1 MKKVLALIMVCC
13 MLFSLSACDGGEKKE
28 ESKPS
33 NQTSSQPTVQEENK
47 GISAVVCF
55 GDSITE
61 GMGMVDS
68 ERYPSVLGDYLENQY
83 RVLNAGVGGETSFTI
98 SARANAVEF
107 TVSQE
112 MVFDVGVKE
121 IVSHEKIFKGINKE
135 EVRFRYSF
143 MGHEL
148 SITKP
153 IIDGKP
159 YTMRYEPNGKY
170 ILCRDNADTKL
181 VIPVGAKI
189 KFDYSSFYD
198 NLYCAVVLMGANDGG
213 QVPVY
218 ELINRYRKISE
229 TADNFIAIIPF
240 HGNDCSDAFV
250 AEFGNKCINLREY
263 FKEAVF
269 EDYNIEFTEQ
279 DRRDIISGEIPVRF
293 TYNNRHKEVH
303 LNSLGYKIMADLVY
317 KKGVE
322 LGYWK

>member
-1 MKKVLALIMVCC
+1 
-13 MLFSLSACDGGEKKE
+13 MLFSLSACGGSEKKE
-28 ESKPS
+28 ENNPPNQAS
-33 NQTSSQPTVQEENK
+33 NQLSEQPNTEENK
-47 GISAVVCF
+47 GINAVVCF

-68 ERYPSVLGDYLENQY
+68 ERYPSVLGKYLENQY
-83 RVLNAGVGGETSFTI
+83 LVLNAGVGGETSFTI

-107 TVSQE
+107 TVSEE

-135 EVRFRYSF
+135 EVRFRYSL

-170 ILCRDNADTKL
+170 ILCRENADSKL

-189 KFDYSSFYD
+189 RFDYSDFFD
-198 NLYCAVVLMGANDGG
+198 NLYCAIVLMGANDGG

-218 ELINRYRKISE
+218 ELINRYRKIAE

-240 HGNDCSDAFV
+240 HGNDCSAAFE
-250 AEFGNKCINLREY
+250 AEFGNKCINVREY

-293 TYNNRHKEVH
+293 TYNNRHNEVH